1 MLKKEK
7 KKDENSTNKLRY
19 IVYLF
24 ALLAILSG
32 IVVNVVSKYV
42 RTNKEQAYV
51 QAQEFYFESD
61 LLTEEGKE
69 YELASETTEI
79 VINLRNNA
87 DELRYS
93 QGDIKVVF
101 EVTENGNSIK
111 NETITLSGGKVDD
124 EKITFEVEYGKT
136 YEVTATGSCGFEKVL
151 KGTFIITDVDETLYK
166 RVEQTNEYVELTVW
180 TKNLTGVVEISI
192 PDGLIPDNTNDILTN
207 VKTEDASFE
216 DRKNFQNAYSSY
228 TYRFFKTNNN
238 SYDESDFD
246 VTCTNGS
253 AITE

>member
-1 MLKKEK
+1 MIKKEK

-69 YELASETTEI
+69 YELASETKEV
-79 VINLRNNA
+79 VINLRNYA
-87 DELRYS
+87 DELRFS
-93 QGDIKVVF
+93 QGDIEVVF
-101 EVTENGNSIK
+101 EVTESGNVVKKI
-111 NETITLSGGKVDD
+111 EDVFLGGDFYEDD
-124 EKITFEVEYGKT
+124 FSFIVEYGKT

-207 VKTEDASFE
+207 AKTGDAKFE
-216 DRKNFQNAYSSY
+216 DRKNFEDAYSSY
-228 TYRFFKTNNN
+228 TYRFFKTNSN

-246 VTCTNGS
+246 VICTNVS